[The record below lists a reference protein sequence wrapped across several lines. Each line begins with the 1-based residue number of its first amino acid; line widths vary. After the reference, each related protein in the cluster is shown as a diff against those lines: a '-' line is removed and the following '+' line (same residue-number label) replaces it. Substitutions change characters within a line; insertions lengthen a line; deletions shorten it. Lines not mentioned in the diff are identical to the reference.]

1 MSDEAPV
8 PYQELNLSNY
18 DHGDVDQLNEW
29 GVWAYGE
36 LEKLQAENQRLRH
49 GLSKVN
55 EEVCQ
60 TLGKALRYPW
70 FKDDQ
75 TNFPDSTEKQG
86 VCVGDHVAES
96 IAVEAARTLKGVQ
109 AENQRLRKALQS
121 IVKHQ
126 ELVSGNMS
134 NMSATRV
141 IALKALER
149 QGNE

>member
-8 PYQELNLSNY
+8 PYQELNPSNY
-18 DHGDVDQLNEW
+18 DHDDVDQLNEW
-29 GVWAYGE
+29 AVWAYGE
-36 LEKLQAENQRLRH
+36 LEKLQEENQRLRN
-49 GLSKVN
+49 GLSMVN

-75 TNFPDSTEKQG
+75 INFPGSTEKQG

-109 AENQRLRKALQS
+109 SENQRLREALQS

-126 ELVSGNMS
+126 EYTGGSMS
-134 NMSATRV
+134 SLSLTRT
-141 IALKALER
+141 IALKALEER
-149 QGNE
+149 Q